1 MGWLSD
7 LLGVGA
13 QTALG
18 YGNLAYQMQR
28 DSGLTGAER
37 EANAF
42 SAQQAEIARDWQ
54 EKFYNQYESPQAM
67 IRQAQ
72 EAGIN
77 PAAIFGNAMG
87 GSAPSSSAPTSVI
100 PKGGDVG
107 GAVAQLAA
115 LSKQIAE
122 IDLIK
127 SQTHESQSR
136 ISVNEA
142 QVGLIEGQ
150 ITKAAADVD
159 YIEQQIKES
168 GSRVKVNEVEAAL
181 KAFQTTLTQYQA
193 ESFRLENFYQSWR
206 NNFIEEHG
214 ITPEIQQQRRSAWT
228 QVAGMGLNALINQAG
243 GFLTSKYGSRVGSS
257 AGERTVETINPNTG
271 EIKSILREVFNQATK

>member
-1 MGWLSD
+1 MGWIAD

-54 EKFYNQYESPQAM
+54 ENFYNQYESPQAM

-87 GSAPSSSAPTSVI
+87 GSAPSASAPTSVT

-107 GAVAQLAA
+107 GAVAQLAN
-115 LSKQIAE
+115 LSKMIAE
-122 IDLIK
+122 IDYIK
-127 SQTHESQSR
+127 AGTEERKSNVTVNAAMVRNYDALTDKAVKDVEYIQQMIEESKSN
-136 ISVNEA
+136 ISVNE
-142 QVGLIEGQ
+142 
-150 ITKAAADVD
+150 
-159 YIEQQIKES
+159 
-168 GSRVKVNEVEAAL
+168 VEKAL
-181 KAFQTTLTQYQA
+181 KEAQKLLYGKQGDLLDA
-193 ESFRLENFYQSWR
+193 EIFYEEWR
-206 NNFIEEHG
+206 NAYIAEEG
-214 ITPEIQQQRRSAWT
+214 VTPEIKAQRQAAWI
-228 QVAGMGLNALINQAG
+228 QVSGMAANALINQAG
-243 GFLTSKYGSRVGSS
+243 SFLTAKYAPASQIM
-257 AGERTVETINPNTG
+257 GEKTVSVVDPTTG
-271 EIKSILREVFNQATK
+271 EVKSLLNEIFKQTKL